1 MAIKVLIV
9 DDHTLFRAGL
19 KALLSFQE
27 DIQVVGEA
35 GNGEEALKLIRC
47 LRPDI
52 VLLDIA
58 MPGLDGLAVTR
69 QIKDYNEAIKVLIL
83 TQHEN
88 KEYLL
93 PALKMGASGYVLK
106 RAAAD
111 ELVAAIRSL
120 HAGKAFLDPAITEM
134 VLADYRYGGMMEEI
148 DELDTLTERER
159 EILILLAQGRT
170 NREIAGLLHISS
182 KTVDFHRTNIMRKLN
197 LHNRIELTKYAWRRG
212 LVKP

>member
-27 DIQVVGEA
+27 DMQVVGEA

-69 QIKDYNEAIKVLIL
+69 QIKDYHEGIKVLIL

-88 KEYLL
+88 REYLL

-120 HAGKAFLDPAITEM
+120 YAGKAFLDPAITET
-134 VLADYRYGGMMEEI
+134 VLADYRYGGMMEET

-182 KTVDFHRTNIMRKLN
+182 KTVDFHRTNLMRKLN

>member
-27 DIQVVGEA
+27 DIRVIGEA

-47 LRPDI
+47 LNPDV

-69 QIKDYNEAIKVLIL
+69 QIKDYNEGIKVLIL

-88 KEYLL
+88 REYLL

-120 HAGKAFLDPAITEM
+120 YAGKAFLDPAITET
-134 VLADYRYGGMMEEI
+134 VLADYRYGGMMEET

-182 KTVDFHRTNIMRKLN
+182 KTVDFHRTNLMRKLN